1 MSISGAHAPKSVR
14 IGCSSGF
21 WGDTSVA
28 APQLVHRG
36 TIDYLIGDYLAELT
50 MSIMAR
56 AREADPAMGYA
67 TDFVTVTMK
76 RLIKDIAAKKIKVV
90 SNAGGVNPRSCAAA
104 IRQIVKDAGL
114 DLKVACVTGDDL
126 LGEPLEAL
134 RAEGLKEMYSGA
146 PLPAKVLSANAY
158 LGAIPI
164 ARALEEGA
172 DIVVTGRCVD
182 SALALGPLMYE
193 FGWTPDDY
201 DRLACGSLV
210 GHILEC
216 GAQATGGLHTDWR
229 DVPDWD
235 DIGYPIAECYEEG
248 HFFVT
253 KPPGT
258 GGIVTFATVAEQML
272 YEVGDPGCYMLPDV
286 TCDFTEVKM
295 LDQGGNRVRVWNA
308 KGLPP
313 TSTYKTSITYPDGWR
328 AVAQITIGGAEA
340 VQKAQ
345 RTAEAL
351 LKRTRRIFA
360 QMNIPDYRETLI
372 EVVGAEAMF
381 GPHSRALDAREAQMR
396 LAVAHD
402 DRRPIEIFLRE
413 VAAPGTSMSPGTT
426 GSGGNR
432 PKASPIVKMFSA
444 LVPKTKLTPVVEF
457 DDRQIAIEVPTAGGF
472 VKGAGHPVGETAAP
486 TGPTVSV
493 PLIRLA
499 WGRSG
504 DKGDSSNI
512 GIIARKPEY
521 MPLIRAQVT
530 EAAVAKYFDY
540 MVKGKVTRFE
550 VPGIN
555 AVNFLMM
562 QSLGGGG
569 MASLRNDP
577 LAKAHAQML
586 LQMPVEVPA
595 AWGLAA

>member
-1 MSISGAHAPKSVR
+1 MATAPKSVR

-56 AREADPAMGYA
+56 AREADPAQGYA

-76 RLIKDIAAKKIKVV
+76 RLVKDIAAKKIKVV
-90 SNAGGVNPRSCAAA
+90 SNAGGVNPRACAAA

-114 DLKVACVTGDDL
+114 KLKVACVTGDDL
-126 LGEPLEAL
+126 MGEPLESL
-134 RAEGLKEMYSGA
+134 RAEGLKEMFTGA
-146 PLPAKVLSANAY
+146 ALPAKVLSANAY
-158 LGAIPI
+158 FGAIPI
-164 ARALEEGA
+164 ARALAEGA

-193 FGWTPDDY
+193 FGWKADDW
-201 DRLACGSLV
+201 DMLAYGSLV

-235 DIGYPIAECYEEG
+235 DIGYPIAECMG
-248 HFFVT
+248 DGTFFVT

-258 GGIVTFATVAEQML
+258 GGLVSLGTVAEQML

-286 TCDFTEVKM
+286 VCDFTEVKM
-295 LDQGGNRVRVWNA
+295 RDVGGNRVRVWNA

-328 AVAQITIGGAEA
+328 AVAQLTIGGEEA
-340 VQKAQ
+340 VHKA
-345 RTAEAL
+345 RATADAI

-360 QMNIPDYRETLI
+360 QMNIADYRDTLI
-372 EVVGAEAMF
+372 EVVGGEAMF
-381 GPHSRALDAREAQMR
+381 GPHSRALDVREAQMR

-402 DRRPIEIFLRE
+402 ERRPIEIFLRE
-413 VAAPGTSMSPGTT
+413 VSAPGTSMAPGTT
-426 GSGGNR
+426 GSGGSR

-444 LVPKTKLTPVVEF
+444 LVAKAKLTPVVEF
-457 DDRQIAIEVPTAGGF
+457 EDREIAVQVPLEGGFTAG
-472 VKGAGHPVGETAAP
+472 AIHPPGETAAP
-486 TGPTVSV
+486 SGPVVEV

-521 MPLIRAQVT
+521 LPLIRAQVT
-530 EAAVAKYFDY
+530 AAAVAKHFDY
-540 MVKGKVTRFE
+540 MVKGEVARFE
-550 VPGIN
+550 VPGID
-555 AVNFLMM
+555 AMNFLML

-586 LQMPVEVPA
+586 LQMPVQVPA
-595 AWGLAA
+595 DWGLVA

>member
-1 MSISGAHAPKSVR
+1 MATAPKSVK

-114 DLKVACVTGDDL
+114 SLKVACVTGDDL

-134 RAEGLKEMYSGA
+134 RAEGLKEMYSGSA
-146 PLPAKVLSANAY
+146 LPAKVLSANAY

-164 ARALEEGA
+164 ARALAEGA

-193 FGWTPDDY
+193 FDWKADDY
-201 DRLACGSLV
+201 DRMAAGSLV

-229 DVPDWD
+229 EVPDWD
-235 DIGYPIAECYEEG
+235 DIGYPIAECYEDG
-248 HFFVT
+248 VFVVT

-258 GGIVTFATVAEQML
+258 GGIVTFGTVAEQML

-286 TCDFTEVKM
+286 VCDFTEVKM

-313 TSTYKTSITYPDGWR
+313 TDTYKTSITYPDGWR

-345 RTAEAL
+345 RTAEAI

-360 QMNIPDYRETLI
+360 QMNLPDYRETLI
-372 EVVGAEAMF
+372 EVVGGEAMF

-396 LAVAHD
+396 LAASHD
-402 DRRPIEIFLRE
+402 DRRPIEILLRE

-444 LVPKTKLTPVVEF
+444 LVPKGKLKPVVEF
-457 DDRQIAIEVPTAGGF
+457 EDRQIPIEVPLAGGF
-472 VKGAGHPVGETAAP
+472 KAGASHPAGETAAP
-486 TGPTVSV
+486 TGPTVKV

-512 GIIARKPEY
+512 AIIARKPEY

-555 AVNFLMM
+555 ALNFLML

-586 LQMPVEVPA
+586 LQMEVEVPA
-595 AWGLAA
+595 AWGLAP